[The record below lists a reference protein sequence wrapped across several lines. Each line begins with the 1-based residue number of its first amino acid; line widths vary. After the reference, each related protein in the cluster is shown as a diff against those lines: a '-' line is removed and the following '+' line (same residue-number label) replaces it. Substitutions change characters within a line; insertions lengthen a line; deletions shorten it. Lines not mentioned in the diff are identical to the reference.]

1 MKCRASGPAAL
12 LAALTL
18 WLATCGTAAG
28 QRPADLP
35 LPATH
40 VGEVF
45 AFANDYVRVRYT
57 LLEYPP
63 AERRIAESRPI
74 VVYVSVE
81 PESGGTRTRLLELP
95 PVGRKSWRTGVVP
108 QGVHIEVVKLPPR
121 PSPLGQPGTDPPRGS
136 TVEDLWD
143 GGRLVLATFEYLDYM
158 AGTGR
163 SPSVTV
169 FLSDGMIEV
178 AHGGVRR
185 RMAVR
190 AGDAFWFEAQT
201 RITVVGD
208 DAVGAAIVQIDPAR

>member
-1 MKCRASGPAAL
+1 MRRGRCAAGCACVVVL
-12 LAALTL
+12 GLAA
-18 WLATCGTAAG
+18 AATAAAK
-28 QRPADLP
+28 RPADLP
-35 LPATH
+35 LPATP

-45 AFANDYVRVRYT
+45 AFANDYVRVRYAV
-57 LLEYPP
+57 LEYPP
-63 AERRIAESRPI
+63 AERRAAESRPI

-81 PESGGTRTRLLELP
+81 PESGGPRTRLLELP
-95 PVGRKSWRTGVVP
+95 PVGRKSWRAGVVP
-108 QGVHIEVVKLPPR
+108 QGVHIEVLRPPPK
-121 PSPLGQPGTDPPRGS
+121 PSPLGQPATDPPRGS
-136 TVEDLWD
+136 TVDDLWE

-169 FLSDGMIEV
+169 FLSDGMVEV

-190 AGDAFWFEAQT
+190 AGNAFWFEAQT